1 MPVQLFCGTA
11 GLTLGLLLVNTP
23 DLGSWVAA
31 ITEIHSNAANCQKTT
46 PVSRFILMN
55 FAFWIISAVAVLGAI
70 LAVTL
75 RNLVHCVLA
84 LILFFI
90 GIAAHYFLLRADFL
104 GTVQILIYV
113 GAVAVLIL
121 FAIMLT
127 RNVTGTE
134 GPREVLGVKWWSGAA
149 IAAVLAILLKK
160 AILSDPLATVLPA
173 GDKAQSSAAEIG
185 KALVAG
191 WVVPLEAI
199 AVLLTAA
206 LIGAVV
212 IALEELR
219 KSR

>member
-1 MPVQLFCGTA
+1 
-11 GLTLGLLLVNTP
+11 
-23 DLGSWVAA
+23 
-31 ITEIHSNAANCQKTT
+31 
-46 PVSRFILMN
+46 MN
-55 FAFWIISAVAVLGAI
+55 IAFWIISAVAVLGAV

-127 RNVTGTE
+127 HNVTGVD
-134 GPREVLGVKWWSGAA
+134 GPKELLGVKWWSGAA
-149 IAAVLAILLKK
+149 IAATLAILLKK
-160 AILSDPLATVLPA
+160 AILSDPLATLLPA
-173 GDKAQSSAAEIG
+173 GDKAQSSVAEIG

-191 WVVPLEAI
+191 WV
-199 AVLLTAA
+199 LTAA

-212 IALEELR
+212 IALEEIQ
-219 KSR
+219 KS

>member
-1 MPVQLFCGTA
+1 
-11 GLTLGLLLVNTP
+11 
-23 DLGSWVAA
+23 
-31 ITEIHSNAANCQKTT
+31 
-46 PVSRFILMN
+46 MN
-55 FAFWIISAVAVLGAI
+55 LAFWIISAVTVLGAL
-70 LAVTL
+70 LAVSL

-127 RNVTGTE
+127 HNVTGTD
-134 GPREVLGVKWWSGAA
+134 GPREILGVKWWSGAV
-149 IAAVLAILLKK
+149 IAAALAILLKK
-160 AILSDPLATVLPA
+160 AILSDPLAMVLPA
-173 GDKAQSSAAEIG
+173 GDKAQSSVAEIG
-185 KALVAG
+185 RALVAN

-199 AVLLTAA
+199 AILLTAA

-212 IALEELR
+212 IALEEIQ

>member
-1 MPVQLFCGTA
+1 
-11 GLTLGLLLVNTP
+11 
-23 DLGSWVAA
+23 
-31 ITEIHSNAANCQKTT
+31 
-46 PVSRFILMN
+46 MN
-55 FAFWIISAVAVLGAI
+55 FAFWIISAVTVLGAL

-149 IAAVLAILLKK
+149 IAAVLALLLKK

-173 GDKAQSSAAEIG
+173 GDKAQSLVAEIG

>member
-1 MPVQLFCGTA
+1 
-11 GLTLGLLLVNTP
+11 
-23 DLGSWVAA
+23 
-31 ITEIHSNAANCQKTT
+31 
-46 PVSRFILMN
+46 MN
-55 FAFWIISAVAVLGAI
+55 LAFWIISAVTVLGAL
-70 LAVTL
+70 LAVSL

-104 GTVQILIYV
+104 GTMQILIYV

-127 RNVTGTE
+127 HNVTGD
-134 GPREVLGVKWWSGAA
+134 GPREILGVKWWSGAV
-149 IAAVLAILLKK
+149 IAAALAILLKK
-160 AILSDPLATVLPA
+160 AILSDSLATLLPT
-173 GDKAQSSAAEIG
+173 GGKAQSSVAEIG
-185 KALVAG
+185 RALVTG

-199 AVLLTAA
+199 AILLTAA

-212 IALEELR
+212 IALEEIQ